1 MPQEARVAVIYGS
14 PTDHD
19 VMAQAGGLLERFG
32 VPYESTFISP
42 HRSPRTLADWIAELE
57 PSGVEVV
64 IAGGGGQTASLPG
77 IIAAHVTMPVI
88 GVPLRTGS
96 LIGIDALTMMT
107 EMSTGVPVAVVGP
120 RQRQER
126 RRARRTDPRRRRPR
140 PAGPDGHVQGRV
152 RGSLRRS
159 LGTELLTLSTRSMAV

>member
-57 PSGVEVV
+57 PSGIEVV
-64 IAGGGGQTASLPG
+64 IAGGGGQTCSLPG

-96 LIGIDALTMMT
+96 LIGIDALTAMT
-107 EMSTGVPVAVVGP
+107 EMSTGVPVAVVGLGNAKNAAVLAVQMLAVGDP
-120 RQRQER
+120 EL
-126 RRARRTDPRRRRPR
+126 RAQLANFKDAFEAAA
-140 PAGPDGHVQGRV
+140 AGR
-152 RGSLRRS
+152 
-159 LGTELLTLSTRSMAV
+159 